1 MPKKRETNARET
13 FQRNAARFRAGISML
28 LLGGFF
34 GAVFAA
40 LAVPR
45 QDDGI
50 PALVSRVAREHDLDP
65 ALVKAVITV
74 ESGGRVDAVS
84 RAGARG
90 LMQVMPGTASRV
102 CEELGLP
109 SPSRSDL
116 FDPEINIRI
125 GSYYLAKMLAKF
137 GDVCLA
143 LGAYNA
149 GPANVRR
156 WIARNPGR
164 TGSEVIRIAAYVE
177 TRRYV
182 ARVLR
187 TWKGRKIRPSPA
199 DE

>member
-1 MPKKRETNARET
+1 M
-13 FQRNAARFRAGISML
+13 I

-34 GAVFAA
+34 GVVFAS
-40 LAVPR
+40 LAFPR
-45 QDDGI
+45 ENEQVSAIVSRIAQEHEVDA
-50 PALVSRVAREHDLDP
+50 ALVE
-65 ALVKAVITV
+65 AVIAC

-125 GSYYLAKMLAKF
+125 GTYYLAKMLARF
-137 GDVCLA
+137 SDECLA

-156 WIARNPGR
+156 WIAENPGR
-164 TGSEVIRIAAYVE
+164 SGAEVIRFAAYAE
-177 TRRYV
+177 TRAYV
-182 ARVLR
+182 FRVLR
-187 TWKGRKIRPSPA
+187 RWKGRKIRPPPA